1 MNLEDITPFLAAYFV
16 LAGLMLGSFINL
28 AADRMPRGE
37 SIVSPGSHCRAC
49 GRRLTVVDLIPVAG
63 YLIRRGRCATCGTP
77 IGASAPVVEALSGTL
92 VLAPILVLGPW
103 RGAILG
109 VALVAAYGAGVVGRA
124 MRQAR
129 RETLS

>member
-1 MNLEDITPFLAAYFV
+1 MTIVLVGAYLCFV
-16 LAGLMLGSFINL
+16 ALLLGSFINL
-28 AADRMPRGE
+28 AADRIPRGE
-37 SIVSPGSHCRAC
+37 SSVRPGSHCRAC
-49 GRRLTVVDLIPVAG
+49 GRRLNFVDLIPVAG

-77 IGASAPVVEALSGTL
+77 IGASAPVVEALSGAL
-92 VLAPILVLGPW
+92 VLAPILVIGPW

-129 RETLS
+129 RQTLS